1 MVCDA
6 AFVIFSTTWVYT
18 RLAVFPA
25 WICYSSIVE
34 AVQVI
39 ILFNIILF
47 FRYWFQLIQMFPVY
61 YIFNFLMTTLLMLH
75 TMWFY
80 FIIKVALKVMMN
92 SGVAEDARSESDD
105 SDDVNQESWSESD
118 TEKKIQ

>member
-25 WICYSSIVE
+25 WICYSTIVE
-34 AVQVI
+34 AGQVI
-39 ILFNIILF
+39 IIFVIIIICSFL
-47 FRYWFQLIQMFPVY
+47 FQLIQMFPVY

-105 SDDVNQESWSESD
+105 SDDVNEESWSESD
-118 TEKKIQ
+118 TEKKN

>member
-1 MVCDA
+1 
-6 AFVIFSTTWVYT
+6 
-18 RLAVFPA
+18 
-25 WICYSSIVE
+25 
-34 AVQVI
+34 
-39 ILFNIILF
+39 
-47 FRYWFQLIQMFPVY
+47 MFPVY

-105 SDDVNQESWSESD
+105 SDDIDNE
-118 TEKKIQ
+118 TEVSSAQDEKENNLYDDKVFKL